1 VSWGERVKLSS
12 ARREAKILSYPVPE
26 GKQAKLPSVTTKRRK
41 QMEQKEERVQVYDVT
56 ALTSL
61 EKLEPVRVRPGMYI
75 GSTGI
80 KGLHHCIWE
89 ILDNAIDEISNGFG
103 DSAAVI
109 LNKDK
114 TVTIVD
120 NGRGI
125 PTGMHPT
132 KKKSGVEMVFT
143 ELHTGGKF
151 NNDVYKTSGGLHGVG
166 AAVVNALS
174 KWLEVEVKQNGRIYK
189 QRFENAYD
197 RTVKREM
204 PGTPVTSLEALG
216 STKETGTKVTFMPD
230 KDVFSV
236 TEFKFEVIDERL
248 QELAFQNKGITLKL
262 VDNRKDEVVEKEYH
276 SERGLL
282 DFIDYLNESKT
293 PLHNPPI
300 LFDGEREVNGL
311 NMYGEVCVQF
321 TDSTTEYIASYV
333 NNIPTTESGT
343 HESGFK
349 TGMTR
354 AFKEWA
360 KKLNLIKEKDKE
372 FEGDDLREGM
382 TAIVRIKISNPIF
395 EGQTKT
401 KLGNTEAYTMMNDLA
416 YTKFSEWI
424 EDNKDT
430 AASMINNALD
440 AAARREKI
448 KKINEAEKKK
458 IGKGTAPLAGKIA
471 VCTMKDP
478 TVCEFIVVEGDS
490 AGGSAKQARDRRF
503 QTIMPSK
510 GKIMNTEKQKLENVL
525 GSEEL
530 KIFNTAI
537 GTGVLDNCKEDDL
550 KYDKIIIMSDAD
562 VDGYHIRT
570 LWMTYIYRYMRSII
584 ANGHLYLA
592 QPPLYKVYKQG
603 KGGEI
608 VKYAYSDDELEKV
621 KKEVGKGA
629 LLQRYKG
636 LGEMNP
642 QQLWETT
649 LNPETRT
656 LHQITIEDAAKA
668 EKMVSLLMGDV
679 VAPRKNY
686 MYKYAEF

>member
-1 VSWGERVKLSS
+1 
-12 ARREAKILSYPVPE
+12 
-26 GKQAKLPSVTTKRRK
+26 
-41 QMEQKEERVQVYDVT
+41 MEQEMNRVNSYDVT
-56 ALTSL
+56 DLTSL

-75 GSTGI
+75 GSTGS

-89 ILDNAIDEISNGFG
+89 ILDNAIDEIANGYG
-103 DSAAVI
+103 DRATII

-114 TVTIVD
+114 SVTITD

-125 PTGMHPT
+125 PTGIHPV
-132 KKKSGVEMVFT
+132 KKKSGVEMVYT

-151 NNDVYKTSGGLHGVG
+151 DNKNYKTSGGLHGVG

-174 KWLEVEVKQNGRIYK
+174 EWLVVEVCQNGNRYR
-189 QRFENAYD
+189 QRFEYAYD
-197 RTVKREM
+197 KDVKKIM
-204 PGTPVTSLEALG
+204 PGTAVTKLEAVG
-216 STKETGTKVTFMPD
+216 SCEETGTKVTFMPD
-230 KDVFSV
+230 KEVFTS
-236 TEFKFEVIDERL
+236 TDFKYDVIDERL
-248 QELAFQNKGITLKL
+248 KELAFQNKGITLIFI
-262 VDNRKDEVVEKEYH
+262 DDRKEERIEKQYH

-293 PLHNPPI
+293 PIHDTPV
-300 LFDGEREVNGL
+300 LFEGEKEINGIS
-311 NMYGEVCVQF
+311 MYGEICLQF

-333 NNIPTTESGT
+333 NNIPTTEAGT
-343 HESGFK
+343 HEAGFK

-360 KKLNLIKEKDKE
+360 KKLNILKEKDKE

-401 KLGNTEAYTMMNDLA
+401 KLGNNEAYTMMNDLA
-416 YTKFSEWI
+416 YTKLSEWI
-424 EDNKDT
+424 EDNREV
-430 AASMINNALD
+430 ASSIMTNAVE

-471 VCTMKDP
+471 VCTLKDP
-478 TVCEFIVVEGDS
+478 ALNEFIVVEGDS

-537 GTGVLDNCKEDDL
+537 GTGVLDNYDEGDL
-550 KYDKIIIMSDAD
+550 KYHKIIIMSDAD

-570 LWMTYIYRYMRSII
+570 LWMTYIYRYMRPLI
-584 ANGHLYLA
+584 ANGHLYIAL
-592 QPPLYKVYKQG
+592 PPLYKVYKTT
-603 KGGEI
+603 KKEEI
-608 VKYAYSDDELEKV
+608 VRYAYSDDELEKV
-621 KKEVGKGA
+621 KKEVGRGA
-629 LLQRYKG
+629 LIQRYKG

-642 QQLWETT
+642 EQLWETT
-649 LNPETRT
+649 LNPATRT
-656 LHQITIEDAAKA
+656 LQQVTIEDASKA

-679 VAPRKNY
+679 VEPRKNY

>member
-1 VSWGERVKLSS
+1 
-12 ARREAKILSYPVPE
+12 
-26 GKQAKLPSVTTKRRK
+26 
-41 QMEQKEERVQVYDVT
+41 MEKNIENTSVYDVT

-75 GSTGI
+75 GSTGT

-89 ILDNAIDEISNGFG
+89 ILDNSIDEISNGYG
-103 DSAAVI
+103 DTAI
-109 LNKDK
+109 ITLNKDK
-114 TVTIVD
+114 TVSVQD

-125 PTGMHPT
+125 PTGIHPV

-151 NNDVYKTSGGLHGVG
+151 NNSIYKTSGGLHGVG
-166 AAVVNALS
+166 ASVVNALS
-174 KWLEVEVKQNGRIYK
+174 EWLEVEVKQNGNIYK
-189 QRFENAYD
+189 QRFEYAYD
-197 RTVKREM
+197 KQSKRKM
-204 PGTPVTSLEALG
+204 PGTAVTKLEVVG
-216 STKETGTKVTFMPD
+216 NTKETGTKITFLAD
-230 KDVFSV
+230 KEVFST
-236 TEFKFEVIDERL
+236 TEFKFDVIDQRL
-248 QELAFQNKGITLKL
+248 QELAFQNKGITLIL
-262 VDNRKDEVVEKEYH
+262 VDNRKEEVIEKVYH

-282 DFIDYLNESKT
+282 DFMDYLNESKT
-293 PLHNPPI
+293 VLHNPPI
-300 LFDGEREVNGL
+300 LFEGEREVNGL
-311 NMYGEVCVQF
+311 NMYGEVCIQF
-321 TDSTTEYIASYV
+321 TDSTTENIASYV
-333 NNIPTTESGT
+333 NNIPTTEAGT
-343 HESGFK
+343 HETGFK

-354 AFKEWA
+354 VFKEWA
-360 KKLNLIKEKDKE
+360 KKLNLLKEKDKE
-372 FEGDDLREGM
+372 FEGDDLREGI
-382 TAIVRIKISNPIF
+382 TAIIRIKITNPVF

-401 KLGNTEAYTMMNDLA
+401 KLGNNEAYTMMNDLT

-424 EDNKDT
+424 EDNKET
-430 AASMINNALD
+430 ATIIINNAIE

-471 VCTMKDP
+471 VCTLKDSS
-478 TVCEFIVVEGDS
+478 CAEFIVVEGDS

-525 GSEEL
+525 SSEEL

-537 GTGVLDNCKEDDL
+537 GTGVLDNYREEDL

-570 LWMTYIYRYMRSII
+570 LWMTYIYRYMRPLV

-592 QPPLYKVYKQG
+592 MPPLYKVYKESKG
-603 KGGEI
+603 KSI
-608 VKYAYSDDELEKV
+608 VKYAYSDEELEKV
-621 KKEVGKGA
+621 KKEVGKGY

-642 QQLWETT
+642 DQLWETT

-656 LHQITIEDAAKA
+656 IQRITIDDAAKA

-679 VAPRKNY
+679 VEPRKNY

>member
-1 VSWGERVKLSS
+1 MNEEKINISS
-12 ARREAKILSYPVPE
+12 
-26 GKQAKLPSVTTKRRK
+26 
-41 QMEQKEERVQVYDVT
+41 YDVT
-56 ALTSL
+56 DLTSL

-75 GSTGI
+75 GSTGS

-103 DSAAVI
+103 DKATVI

-114 TVTIVD
+114 SVTVID

-125 PTGMHPT
+125 PTGIHPI
-132 KKKSGVEMVFT
+132 KKKSGVEMVYT

-151 NNDVYKTSGGLHGVG
+151 DNKNYKTSGGLHGVG

-174 KWLEVEVKQNGRIYK
+174 EWLEVEVFQNGNVYR
-189 QRFENAYD
+189 QRFEYAYD
-197 RTVKREM
+197 KELKKNM
-204 PGTPVTSLEALG
+204 PGTPVTKLTVVSKAEV
-216 STKETGTKVTFMPD
+216 TGTKVTFMPD
-230 KDVFSV
+230 KEVFTS
-236 TEFKFEVIDERL
+236 TDFKLDVIDERL
-248 QELAFQNKGITLKL
+248 QELSFQNKGITLEL
-262 VDNRKDEVVEKEYH
+262 IDDRKEEQVQKIYH

-293 PLHNPPI
+293 PIHEQPI
-300 LFDGEREVNGL
+300 LFEGEREVNGL
-311 NMYGEVCVQF
+311 ELYGEVCIQF

-333 NNIPTTESGT
+333 NNIPTTEAGT
-343 HESGFK
+343 HEAGFK

-382 TAIVRIKISNPIF
+382 TAIVRIKITNPMF

-401 KLGNTEAYTMMNDLA
+401 KLGNNEAYTMMNDLCF
-416 YTKFSEWI
+416 TKFSEWV
-424 EDNKDT
+424 EDNKEIAT
-430 AASMINNALD
+430 SIINNALD

-471 VCTMKDP
+471 VCTMKEP
-478 TVCEFIVVEGDS
+478 EYNEFIVVEGDS

-530 KIFNTAI
+530 KIFNIAV
-537 GTGVLDNCKEDDL
+537 GTGVLDSYKEQDL
-550 KYDKIIIMSDAD
+550 KYHKIIIMSDAD

-570 LWMTYIYRYMRSII
+570 LWMTYIYRYMRPLI

-592 QPPLYKVYKQG
+592 QPPLYKVYKQN
-603 KGGEI
+603 KKDDI
-608 VKYAYSDDELEKV
+608 VRYAYSDDELERV
-621 KKEVGKGA
+621 KKEVGKGS
-629 LLQRYKG
+629 LIQRYKG

-642 QQLWETT
+642 EQLWETT
-649 LNPETRT
+649 LNPASRT
-656 LHQITIEDAAKA
+656 LQQVTIEDAAKA

-679 VAPRKNY
+679 VEPRKHY
-686 MYKYAEF
+686 LYKYAEF